1 MILEHFSI
9 VNYKNIKQAEFN
21 FSHKVNCLVGH
32 NGVGKTNV
40 LDAIYYLSFCKS
52 AFNPV
57 DYQNVNHEAD
67 FFLLQGQYLDGDGV
81 KEDIYCGL
89 KKNHRKTF
97 KRNGKEYAKL
107 SEHIGRIPLVLI
119 SPHDIELILGGSEER
134 RRFMDMVISQYDS
147 DYLYEEIRYKK
158 ALKQRNLLLKQ
169 EPPVDTDYMSV
180 YEEIMADS
188 GEKIHAIR
196 KVFLD
201 DFIPLMQDY
210 YSQLSDSSE
219 EVSLKY
225 LSNCQSGHLL
235 QQIQASRSKDSI
247 LGFSLCGVHRDDLDM
262 TLGGYDIRREGSQ
275 GQNKTYLA
283 ALKLA
288 QFSFVSLRSGQKPL
302 LLLDD
307 IFDKLDA
314 SRVNKILNLVSKD
327 FFGQIFITDT
337 DRNYISEMVSHTGMD
352 AHLFERSNGEIINE
366 I

>member
-134 RRFMDMVISQYDS
+134 RRFMDLIIST
-147 DYLYEEIRYKK
+147 R
-158 ALKQRNLLLKQ
+158 RF
-169 EPPVDTDYMSV
+169 VT
-180 YEEIMADS
+180 
-188 GEKIHAIR
+188 R
-196 KVFLD
+196 KL
-201 DFIPLMQDY
+201 
-210 YSQLSDSSE
+210 
-219 EVSLKY
+219 
-225 LSNCQSGHLL
+225 
-235 QQIQASRSKDSI
+235 
-247 LGFSLCGVHRDDLDM
+247 
-262 TLGGYDIRREGSQ
+262 
-275 GQNKTYLA
+275 
-283 ALKLA
+283 
-288 QFSFVSLRSGQKPL
+288 
-302 LLLDD
+302 
-307 IFDKLDA
+307 
-314 SRVNKILNLVSKD
+314 
-327 FFGQIFITDT
+327 
-337 DRNYISEMVSHTGMD
+337 
-352 AHLFERSNGEIINE
+352 
-366 I
+366 